1 MKLHEGRASKEL
13 LWGGYMSLISLD
25 WELSWASSLLRFI
38 LIYKYANHSGL
49 DWTTH
54 LHKGARTP
62 FDLLNSHSSS
72 ESEHTDIS
80 EEHWAH
86 RYSFA
91 GADGQ
96 WLGAT
101 YWLQQLSQQVSDGV
115 SNLLLA

>member
-13 LWGGYMSLISLD
+13 RWGGYMSLIWLD
-25 WELSWASSLLRFI
+25 WEFSWASSLLGFI

-49 DWTTH
+49 DWTTR
-54 LHKGARTP
+54 LHKGVRPP
-62 FDLLNSHSSS
+62 FDLLNSHSG
-72 ESEHTDIS
+72 SEHTGIR
-80 EEHWAH
+80 EEHWTH
-86 RYSFA
+86 SYSFA

-115 SNLLLA
+115 SNLLRA